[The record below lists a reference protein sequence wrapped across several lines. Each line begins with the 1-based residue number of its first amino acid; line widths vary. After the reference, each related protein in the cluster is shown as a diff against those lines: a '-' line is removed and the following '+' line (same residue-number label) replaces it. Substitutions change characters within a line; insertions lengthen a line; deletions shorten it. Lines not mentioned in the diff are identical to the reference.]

1 MSLRYFLHAGM
12 SGTNEQGILLTAI
25 FRRSGRRWFR
35 ASSFFSGIL
44 VRRPARFAKC
54 CARAWSRSTNLRRPG
69 WLEES
74 PCDCRLMT
82 NPVALDVNTV
92 AIRKQRRRHGTTAL
106 AICGREQVSIFCW
119 VNYEYQNMLRSVL
132 LLRLL

>member
-1 MSLRYFLHAGM
+1 MVFVSLRYFLHAVM

-35 ASSFFSGIL
+35 ASSFSGIL

-54 CARAWSRSTNLRRPG
+54 CARSWSRSTNLRRVG
-69 WLEES
+69 GLEES
-74 PCDCRLMT
+74 PCGCRLMT

-92 AIRKQRRRHGTTAL
+92 AIRKQRRRHGATAL
-106 AICGREQVSIFCW
+106 AIYGREQASFYFLVGG
-119 VNYEYQNMLRSVL
+119 
-132 LLRLL
+132 